1 MCEKGFLS
9 GHKVAGVKFRLIDGM
24 HHCVDSSEYAFFL
37 AGQGAMKESYCNG
50 LWQVLEPIMSVSIT
64 VPIEFQVKKYTM
76 FTEQQILI
84 YINLNCYC

>member
-50 LWQVLEPIMSVSIT
+50 LWQVLEPVMLVSVT
-64 VPIEFQVKKYTM
+64 VPVEFQVQVYNFYETIN
-76 FTEQQILI
+76 FIL
-84 YINLNCYC
+84 Y